1 MERKSITI
9 FCDGSCYWK
18 TKKGGIGVYMIYDD
32 DEFFISKGYKKT
44 TIGRCEMRAFLTAIQ
59 SLRKDIPITATVYS
73 DSQYVVKGLTEN
85 LRNWIDNNWKGC
97 ANIDLWK
104 KIVEEL
110 NERKKLRVRI
120 KWHPGHRKELD
131 NPIVYGNAVADVLA
145 DYKNFTEY
153 ELDKIEENENK

>member
-1 MERKSITI
+1 M
-9 FCDGSCYWK
+9 
-18 TKKGGIGVYMIYDD
+18 
-32 DEFFISKGYKKT
+32 
-44 TIGRCEMRAFLTAIQ
+44 
-59 SLRKDIPITATVYS
+59 
-73 DSQYVVKGLTEN
+73 TEN

-110 NERKKLRVRI
+110 NKRKKLRVRI

-131 NPIVYGNAVADVLA
+131 NPIVYGNAVADALA